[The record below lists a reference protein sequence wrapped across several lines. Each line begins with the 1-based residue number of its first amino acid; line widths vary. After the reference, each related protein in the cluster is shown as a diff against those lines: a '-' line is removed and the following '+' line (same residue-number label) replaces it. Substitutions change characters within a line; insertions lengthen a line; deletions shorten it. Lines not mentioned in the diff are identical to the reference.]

1 MKNKSSKS
9 KVWFIT
15 GASSGL
21 GYEFT
26 KKALESGDKVIG
38 VSRNTDGLMGF
49 EENYA
54 ETFKSF
60 KLDITDRASVF
71 KVIGNAID
79 HFGKL
84 DIVVNNAGNMIL
96 GMIEEFTEDEIKQ
109 QIDTNFYGA
118 VWVSQAVMPYLRVQ
132 KSGHIVQISSIG
144 GILSGPMTGIYSASK
159 FALEGFSEALAQ
171 EASHFGVH
179 VSIVEPGGYWTN
191 LYTKMQF
198 ATLNEDYNSVRDA
211 LANQDIES
219 KDSHPKEAAQALMKL
234 VNSDKPPLRLILG
247 SQVFDAAIDNAE
259 NKMKEWKD
267 WEDVSRSA
275 EKAIPNPNEP
285 M

>member
-1 MKNKSSKS
+1 MTNKPLESR
-9 KVWFIT
+9 VWLIT

-26 KKALESGDKVIG
+26 KKALESGDRVIG
-38 VSRNTDGLMGF
+38 VSRNSDKLIRF
-49 EENYA
+49 EKDYL

-60 KLDITDRASVF
+60 ELDITDRDSVF
-71 KVIGNAID
+71 QVIDNAVD

-84 DIVVNNAGNMIL
+84 DVVVNNAGSMIL
-96 GMIEEFTEDEIKQ
+96 GMIEEFTKAEIQ
-109 QIDTNFYGA
+109 QQMETNFYGA
-118 VWVSQAVMPYLRVQ
+118 VWVSQAVMPYLRAQ

-198 ATLNEDYNSVRDA
+198 ANLNEDYNSVREV
-211 LANQDIES
+211 LAKQNIES

-234 VNSDKPPLRLILG
+234 VNNDNPPLRLILG
-247 SQVFDAAIDNAE
+247 SLVFDAAIDHAS
-259 NKMKEWKD
+259 NKIKIWKD
-267 WEDVSRSA
+267 WEDTSRSA
-275 EKAIPNPNEP
+275 EKAIPDPNE
-285 M
+285 